1 MPTPSSRSSE
11 MGRGFPPS
19 FFHSRLS
26 TTPAPQGPEQQISDS
41 WLLRFDAQLL
51 QHSPRTQLPVILKVL
66 PELRPVLLQTTTHE
80 NVRVVARLFVFH
92 AELVPRVAYHL
103 ARAEIT
109 LHEVGRQPHNDQR
122 LRRRLA

>member
-66 PELRPVLLQTTTHE
+66 PELRPALLQTAAHKNT
-80 NVRVVARLFVFH
+80 RMVAHLFVFN
-92 AELVPRVAYHL
+92 AEPVPRMPRHL
-103 ARAEIT
+103 ARIEIT
-109 LHEVGRQPHNDQR
+109 LHEMGRQSHNNQ
-122 LRRRLA
+122 